1 MFRQNYK
8 NIATASVVSLSA
20 LILVSTGR
28 AADLEPTTNQAPGKQ
43 PPAKLEV
50 TEIAGNKD
58 AKKTPQA
65 KETKPSPAEL
75 KPVPV
80 VIKPSA
86 KPVLRPI
93 TTDSAARP
101 NASVFSPGGFPI
113 PTVRIRDIARVESVR
128 SNQLVGYGLVVGLNG
143 TGDTQQ
149 SPFTIQAVV
158 AMLQRFGVTV
168 DPRVL
173 RTRNVA
179 AVMITAEISAFA
191 KNGSKLDVTVSSVGD
206 AMSLQGGV
214 LLQTPLIGADEN
226 VYAVAQGGL
235 MIGGFAAGGGG
246 NSATKNHP
254 TAGRVPEGAIVER
267 EIPTK
272 LTASDGSVRINLSTP
287 DFENTT
293 KIALTINEKLG
304 AGTASALDSTTIR
317 VQPPAGYDDPVRLI
331 AEVGAL
337 MVQPSV
343 PAKVV
348 LNERTGT
355 VIIGGNVRIA
365 PVAVA
370 HGALTVEITSETLIS
385 QPGPLSRV
393 GETVVTGQTDVAAG
407 ENRASLVELKPGA
420 TLAELV
426 RALNALR
433 VSPRDVIAII
443 LAIKNAGAL
452 FAEVEVQ

>member
-1 MFRQNYK
+1 MFRQTN
-8 NIATASVVSLSA
+8 NFIRTASALCLSA
-20 LILVSTGR
+20 LLLGSVGR
-28 AADLEPTTNQAPGKQ
+28 ATDLETEPGQAKK

-50 TEIAGNKD
+50 TEVPNRSQANKD
-58 AKKTPQA
+58 NKSAPAKA
-65 KETKPSPAEL
+65 APAPL
-75 KPVPV
+75 VVKVPE
-80 VIKPSA
+80 SA
-86 KPVLRPI
+86 ASVAPPI
-93 TTDSAARP
+93 TRP
-101 NASVFSPGGFPI
+101 RAEAFGPGGFPI
-113 PTVRIRDIARVESVR
+113 PTVRIRDMARVESVR
-128 SNQLVGYGLVVGLNG
+128 SNQLVGYGIVSGLNG

-168 DPRVL
+168 DPKVL
-173 RTRNVA
+173 RTKNVA
-179 AVMITAEISAFA
+179 AVMITAEIAAFA
-191 KNGSKLDVTVSSVGD
+191 KKGSKLDVTVSSVGD
-206 AMSLQGGV
+206 ASSLQGGV
-214 LLQTPLIGADEN
+214 LLQTPLLGADDN
-226 VYAVAQGGL
+226 VYAVVQGGL
-235 MIGGFAAGGGG
+235 LIGGFAAGGGG

-254 TAGRVPEGAIVER
+254 TSGRVPLGADVER

-272 LTASDGSVRINLSTP
+272 LTETDGSVRINLALP
-287 DFENTT
+287 DFENAI
-293 KIALTINEKLG
+293 KVASAINEKLG
-304 AGTASALDSTTIR
+304 TGVATAIDSATVR
-317 VQPPAGYDDPVRLI
+317 VQPPTNYDDPVRLI

-337 MVQPSV
+337 LVQPSM
-343 PAKVV
+343 PARVV

-385 QPGPLSRV
+385 QPSAFART
-393 GETVVTGQTDVAAG
+393 GETVVTPQTNVAAG
-407 ENRASLVELKPGA
+407 ENKATLVELKPGA

-426 RALNALR
+426 RALNGLR

>member
-1 MFRQNYK
+1 VFRQNY
-8 NIATASVVSLSA
+8 ITIGSTLVLSLGA
-20 LILVSTGR
+20 LTLVSAG
-28 AADLEPTTNQAPGKQ
+28 QAQTPQKQ

-50 TEIAGNKD
+50 TEVPGNKE
-58 AKKTPQA
+58 AKKAPQT
-65 KETKPSPAEL
+65 KETKPSLAEL
-75 KPVPV
+75 KRLPMATKLVPKAPAPTPRP
-80 VIKPSA
+80 IATTSA
-86 KPVLRPI
+86 KSPS
-93 TTDSAARP
+93 TNTSA
-101 NASVFSPGGFPI
+101 FGPGGFPI

-128 SNQLVGYGLVVGLNG
+128 SNQLIGYGLVSGLNG

-168 DPRVL
+168 DPRIL

-179 AVMITAEISAFA
+179 VVMVTAEIPAFA

-206 AMSLQGGV
+206 ATSLQGGI
-214 LLQTPLIGADEN
+214 LLQTPLIGADDN
-226 VYAVAQGGL
+226 VYAAAQGGL

-272 LTASDGSVRINLSTP
+272 LTDSDGSVRINLSTP

-293 KIALTINEKLG
+293 KVALAVNEKLG
-304 AGTASALDSTTIR
+304 AGTASALDSTTVR
-317 VQPPAGYDDPVRLI
+317 VKLPTGYDDPVRLI

-385 QPGPLSRV
+385 QPGPLANV
-393 GETVVTGQTDVAAG
+393 GETVVTGQTDIAAG

>member
-1 MFRQNYK
+1 MFRQTNNFIY
-8 NIATASVVSLSA
+8 TASVLCLST
-20 LILVSTGR
+20 LLLGGVGY
-28 AADLEPTTNQAPGKQ
+28 AADPETDSPQNAGQAKK

-50 TEIAGNKD
+50 IEIPNPNQSDKD
-58 AKKTPQA
+58 SKQAPAKAAPA
-65 KETKPSPAEL
+65 KL
-75 KPVPV
+75 
-80 VIKPSA
+80 VIKAPENTA
-86 KPVLRPI
+86 PVLLPASRPP
-93 TTDSAARP
+93 TPTLG
-101 NASVFSPGGFPI
+101 PGGFPI
-113 PTVRIRDIARVESVR
+113 PTIRIRDMARVESVR

-168 DPRVL
+168 DPKIL
-173 RTRNVA
+173 RTKNVA
-179 AVMITAEISAFA
+179 TVMITAEIAAFA
-191 KNGSKLDVTVSSVGD
+191 KKGSKLDVTVSSVGD
-206 AMSLQGGV
+206 ASSLQGGV
-214 LLQTPLIGADEN
+214 LIQTPLLGADDN
-226 VYAVAQGGL
+226 VYAVVQGGL
-235 MIGGFAAGGGG
+235 SIGGFSAGGGG

-254 TAGRVPEGAIVER
+254 TSGRVPLGADVER

-272 LTASDGSVRINLSTP
+272 LTETDGSVRINLALP
-287 DFENTT
+287 DFENAI
-293 KIALTINEKLG
+293 KVAEAVNEKLG
-304 AGTASALDSTTIR
+304 AGAAKAIDSATIR
-317 VQPPAGYDDPVRLI
+317 VQPPASYDDPVRLI
-331 AEVGAL
+331 ADVGAL

-343 PAKVV
+343 PARVV

-385 QPGPLSRV
+385 QPNAFAKT
-393 GETVVTGQTDVAAG
+393 GETVVTPQTSLAAG

-426 RALNALR
+426 RALNGLR